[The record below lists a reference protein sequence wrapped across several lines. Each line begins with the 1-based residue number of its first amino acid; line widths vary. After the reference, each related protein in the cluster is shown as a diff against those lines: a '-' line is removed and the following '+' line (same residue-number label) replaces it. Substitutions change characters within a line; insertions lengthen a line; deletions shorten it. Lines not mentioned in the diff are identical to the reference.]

1 MKPIAILAGT
11 VFLIAPAH
19 AQDPPRCTNRL
30 LCPTY
35 LAPLNDGSDLDK
47 GIAICNRNATG
58 MQQWAAGFAEA
69 CAKILDQWNGTRAA
83 AEQKAR
89 EAVRE
94 ADRAAL
100 QKLVT
105 PELK

>member
-1 MKPIAILAGT
+1 MKLIVFVPLL
-11 VFLIAPAH
+11 FLIAPAY

-58 MQQWAAGFAEA
+58 MQQWSPGFGES
-69 CAKILDQWNGTRAA
+69 CAKILDQWNATRAA
-83 AEQKAR
+83 AEQKAQ
-89 EAVRE
+89 EA
-94 ADRAAL
+94 ARAADLTTL
-100 QKLVT
+100 QQLVT
-105 PELK
+105 PK